1 MMTDFNETESTNQ
14 YLVSALILARKNNEI
29 LTENNRR
36 LERLLIKAIKD
47 LQEGS
52 LLMDNLRKMV
62 DDLTT
67 VVTSKAVKL

>member
-1 MMTDFNETESTNQ
+1 MTEFNETESTNQ

>member
-1 MMTDFNETESTNQ
+1 MTEFNETETTNQ

>member
-1 MMTDFNETESTNQ
+1 MTEFNEIESTNQ

-36 LERLLIKAIKD
+36 LERLLIKSIKD

>member
-14 YLVSALILARKNNEI
+14 YLVSALILARQNNEI

-36 LERLLIKAIKD
+36 LERLLIKSIKD

>member
-1 MMTDFNETESTNQ
+1 MIEFNELKTTNE
-14 YLVSALILARKNNEI
+14 YLVDQLILARKTNEI

-67 VVTSKAVKL
+67 VVTSKAIKS

>member
-1 MMTDFNETESTNQ
+1 MTDFNETESTNQ
-14 YLVSALILARKNNEI
+14 YLVGALILARKNNEI

>member
-1 MMTDFNETESTNQ
+1 MTDFNETESTNQ

-52 LLMDNLRKMV
+52 LLMDNLKKMV

-67 VVTSKAVKL
+67 VVTSKAVKS

>member
-1 MMTDFNETESTNQ
+1 MMTEFNETESTNQ

>member
-1 MMTDFNETESTNQ
+1 MIEFNELKTTNE
-14 YLVSALILARKNNEI
+14 YLVDQLILARKTNEI

-52 LLMDNLRKMV
+52 LLMDNFRKMV

-67 VVTSKAVKL
+67 VVTSKAIKS

>member
-1 MMTDFNETESTNQ
+1 MTEFNEIESTNQ
-14 YLVSALILARKNNEI
+14 YLVSALILARKNNEL

-47 LQEGS
+47 LQEGC
-52 LLMDNLRKMV
+52 LLMDNLKKMV

>member
-1 MMTDFNETESTNQ
+1 MMIEFNELKTTNE
-14 YLVSALILARKNNEI
+14 YLVDQLILARKTNEI

-67 VVTSKAVKL
+67 VVTSKAIKS

>member
-1 MMTDFNETESTNQ
+1 MIEFNELKTTNE
-14 YLVSALILARKNNEI
+14 YLVDQLILARKTNEI

-52 LLMDNLRKMV
+52 LLMDNLRKMI
-62 DDLTT
+62 DNLTT
-67 VVTSKAVKL
+67 VVTAKAVKL

>member
-1 MMTDFNETESTNQ
+1 MIEFNELKTTNE
-14 YLVSALILARKNNEI
+14 YLVDQLILARKTNEI

-47 LQEGS
+47 LQDSS

-62 DDLTT
+62 DNLTSL
-67 VVTSKAVKL
+67 VTLKAAKL

>member
-1 MMTDFNETESTNQ
+1 MMIEFNELKTTNE
-14 YLVSALILARKNNEI
+14 YLVDQLILARKTNEI

-62 DDLTT
+62 DNLTT
-67 VVTSKAVKL
+67 VVTAKAAKL

>member
-1 MMTDFNETESTNQ
+1 MIEFNELKTTNE
-14 YLVSALILARKNNEI
+14 YLVDQLILARKTNEI

-47 LQEGS
+47 LQEGC
-52 LLMDNLRKMV
+52 LVMDNLKKML

>member
-1 MMTDFNETESTNQ
+1 MIEFNELKTTNE
-14 YLVSALILARKNNEI
+14 YLVDQLILARKTNEI

-47 LQEGS
+47 LQESS
-52 LLMDNLRKMV
+52 LLMDNFRKMV

-67 VVTSKAVKL
+67 VVTSKAIKS

>member
-1 MMTDFNETESTNQ
+1 MMTDFNEIESTNQ

>member
-1 MMTDFNETESTNQ
+1 MTEFNETESTNQ

-52 LLMDNLRKMV
+52 LLMDNLKKMV

>member
-1 MMTDFNETESTNQ
+1 MTEFNEIETTNQ
-14 YLVSALILARKNNEI
+14 YLVNALILARQTNEI

-62 DDLTT
+62 DDLTSL
-67 VVTSKAVKL
+67 VTSKAVKL

>member
-1 MMTDFNETESTNQ
+1 MTEFNETESTNQ

-52 LLMDNLRKMV
+52 LLMDLLRKSI
-62 DDLTT
+62 DDLTSL
-67 VVTSKAVKL
+67 VTSKAVKL